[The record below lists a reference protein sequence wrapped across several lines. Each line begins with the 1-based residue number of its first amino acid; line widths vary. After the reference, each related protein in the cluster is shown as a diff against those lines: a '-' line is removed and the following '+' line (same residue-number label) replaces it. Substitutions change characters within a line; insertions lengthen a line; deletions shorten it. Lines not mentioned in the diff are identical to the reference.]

1 MVKIPL
7 LFERS
12 FSQSKIYIFWV
23 NKKIVQK
30 EAQET
35 LECNCRVKTDFPL
48 IGNCRKER
56 VICKC
61 TATTCN
67 WKKVY
72 LGLTE
77 GEFKKQRYY
86 DHVKSSKNE
95 FYANSTSYPL
105 KLCMG
110 NEKKKKNVK
119 PALTWEILKTAKAYS
134 SCLHEKLA
142 IITYPY
148 PDELLNRRSELVTK
162 CRHENKF
169 LLKNFNSNDWSFEP
183 YDNLRK
189 YNINNIP
196 NGFILLAFSA
206 WVIRQ
211 EQNKDIF
218 KLIWRCLCFAFVES
232 FRCWMSARWIYS
244 EYRL

>member
-1 MVKIPL
+1 MFRKKHKRLSSVTVELRQIVPSMVIA
-7 LFERS
+7 ERKAWYTNV
-12 FSQSKIYIFWV
+12 QQQPVTRKKYILDWL
-23 NKKIVQK
+23 K
-30 EAQET
+30 E
-35 LECNCRVKTDFPL
+35 
-48 IGNCRKER
+48 
-56 VICKC
+56 
-61 TATTCN
+61 
-67 WKKVY
+67 
-72 LGLTE
+72 
-77 GEFKKQRYY
+77 
-86 DHVKSSKNE
+86 SSKNR
-95 FYANSTSYPL
+95 
-105 KLCMG
+105 G
-110 NEKKKKNVK
+110 NMTMSN
-119 PALTWEILKTAKAYS
+119 LLKTSFMPTALPSQVAYGKLKKEKMGS
-134 SCLHEKLA
+134 FTNCKKYSNITKRCSLCLHEKLA

-189 YNINNIP
+189 YNINDIP

>member
-1 MVKIPL
+1 M
-7 LFERS
+7 
-12 FSQSKIYIFWV
+12 IY
-23 NKKIVQK
+23 
-30 EAQET
+30 
-35 LECNCRVKTDFPL
+35 
-48 IGNCRKER
+48 
-56 VICKC
+56 KC
-61 TATTCN
+61 AATTN
-67 WKKVY
+67 SKKLY

-110 NEKKKKNVK
+110 NEKKKKNVT

-148 PDELLNRRSELVTK
+148 PDELLSRQCGLFTK
-162 CRHENKF
+162 CRHE
-169 LLKNFNSNDWSFEP
+169 KNFNSIDWSFEP

-189 YNINNIP
+189 YKINNIL

-206 WVIRQ
+206 WVIWQ
-211 EQNKDIF
+211 EQKKDIF
-218 KLIWRCLCFAFVES
+218 KLIWRCLCFAFIEL
-232 FRCWMSARWIYS
+232 FRCWMLAIWIYL
-244 EYRL
+244 EYC